1 MGPHAIGSAAPD
13 QFARLHR
20 LFVQHLATAIGTLW
34 IATAAAAPY
43 VPWLRNIRGLIDPA
57 ARVESTASF
66 LLALPLVLTLAW
78 IAVACGG
85 DLMRRTTV
93 LRNCAIEFML
103 AGLAAFA
110 VFCMAVHRLAVAV
123 SLVT

>member
-20 LFVQHLATAIGTLW
+20 LFVQHLATAVGTLW
-34 IATAAAAPY
+34 VATAAIALY

-78 IAVACGG
+78 VSVACGG

-93 LRNCAIEFML
+93 LRNCAVEFGL
-103 AGLAAFA
+103 AGGVAFA
-110 VFCMAVHRLAVAV
+110 VFCMAVYRLAVALT
-123 SLVT
+123 LVP

>member
-1 MGPHAIGSAAPD
+1 MGPHAIGSTAPD

-34 IATAAAAPY
+34 VATAVASLY

-57 ARVESTASF
+57 SRVESTASF

-78 IAVACGG
+78 ISVACGG
-85 DLMRRTTV
+85 DLMRRTAV
-93 LRNCAIEFML
+93 LRNCAVEFAF
-103 AGLAAFA
+103 AGLVAFGI
-110 VFCMAVHRLAVAV
+110 FCMAVHRLAVAV
-123 SLVT
+123 SLVP